1 MTTSH
6 DKSTSHDAFRLDR
19 RAVRRA
25 FDQASNSYDAAAHL
39 QATAR
44 AELLDRLQWLKCAP
58 DVVLDA
64 GAGTGAAM
72 GELARIYPTAT
83 IVGVDLAFGMARKI
97 ATLEPHALAVCGDV
111 FSLPLRTGSVQ
122 LVFSSLLL
130 QWCDDL
136 DLALAELRRVL
147 APGGLLLFATLGPDT
162 LQELRR
168 AWGAADGH
176 EHVSRFVDM
185 HDIGSALG
193 RAGFH
198 EPVLDVDRLT
208 LHYPQ
213 ALDLMRNLKAIGARN
228 ASASRTRGLTSRT
241 RLQRVQAAYENERRD
256 GLLPAT
262 YEVVYAAAWAPAH
275 APQNDDEVT
284 PHEIRIAIE
293 SIRRR
298 NNNR

>member
-1 MTTSH
+1 MTASDDTS
-6 DKSTSHDAFRLDR
+6 TAPNAFRLDR
-19 RAVRRA
+19 CAVRRA
-25 FDQASNSYDAAAHL
+25 FDQASSSYDAAAHL
-39 QATAR
+39 QATVR
-44 AELLDRLQWLKCAP
+44 TELLERLQWLKCAP
-58 DVVLDA
+58 EVVLDA

-83 IVGVDLAFGMARKI
+83 LVGVDLAFGMARKI
-97 ATLEPHALAVCGDV
+97 ALRNPHALAVCGDA
-111 FSLPLRTGSVQ
+111 FSLPLRAGSVQ
-122 LVFSSLLL
+122 LIFSNLLL

-162 LQELRR
+162 LHELRC
-168 AWGAADGH
+168 AWSAADGH
-176 EHVSRFVDM
+176 EHVSRFLDM
-185 HDIGSALG
+185 HDIGSALS
-193 RAGFH
+193 RAGFQ

-213 ALDLMRNLKAIGARN
+213 VLDLMRNLKAIGARN
-228 ASASRTRGLTSRT
+228 ATASRTRGLTSRA
-241 RLQRVQAAYENERRD
+241 RLERVQAAYENERRE

-262 YEVVYAAAWAPAH
+262 YEVVYATAWAPQH

-284 PHEIRIAIE
+284 PHEIWIAIE

-298 NNNR
+298 NNSG

>member
-1 MTTSH
+1 MTAS
-6 DKSTSHDAFRLDR
+6 DDSSTAPNAFRLDR

-25 FDQASNSYDAAAHL
+25 FDQASSSYDAAAHL
-39 QATAR
+39 QATVR
-44 AELLDRLQWLKCAP
+44 TELLERLQWLKCAP

-83 IVGVDLAFGMARKI
+83 LVGVDLAFGMARKI
-97 ATLEPHALAVCGDV
+97 ALRNPHALAVCGDA
-111 FSLPLRTGSVQ
+111 FSLPLRAGSVQ
-122 LVFSSLLL
+122 LIFSNLLL

-162 LQELRR
+162 LHELRR
-168 AWGAADGH
+168 AWSAADGH
-176 EHVSRFVDM
+176 EHVSRFLDM
-185 HDIGSALG
+185 HDIGSALS
-193 RAGFH
+193 RAGFQ

-213 ALDLMRNLKAIGARN
+213 VLDLMRNLKAIGARN
-228 ASASRTRGLTSRT
+228 ATASRTRGLTSRS
-241 RLQRVQAAYENERRD
+241 RLARVQAAYENERRE

-262 YEVVYAAAWAPAH
+262 YEVVYATAWAPQH

-284 PHEIRIAIE
+284 PHEIWIAIE

-298 NNNR
+298 NNSG